1 MSLGIQA
8 LDSNDLVTLGRN
20 HTVDQSLACIRA
32 ARELFPN
39 RVSLDFIFGRPGQ
52 TLESWESELEQI
64 LHICDDHISLYQ
76 LTLEPGT
83 LLYKLHNEGVLT
95 VPDSDLVAEMY
106 ETAVKSLSRAG
117 LYRYEVSNFARTP
130 EAESQ
135 HNKGYWEGRQYIG
148 VGPGAHGRFC
158 PITKQR
164 KHSNRSNENP
174 DIHGKKIG
182 PENLSAGVHTT
193 SCPSV

>member
-1 MSLGIQA
+1 MICSFCFFHTPGVNRLSLGIQA
-8 LDSNDLVTLGRN
+8 LNSNDLMTLGRN

-52 TLESWESELEQI
+52 TLESWESELEQS

-106 ETAVKSLSRAG
+106 ETAVESLSRAG
-117 LYRYEVSNFARTP
+117 L
-130 EAESQ
+130 
-135 HNKGYWEGRQYIG
+135 
-148 VGPGAHGRFC
+148 
-158 PITKQR
+158 
-164 KHSNRSNENP
+164 
-174 DIHGKKIG
+174 
-182 PENLSAGVHTT
+182 
-193 SCPSV
+193 